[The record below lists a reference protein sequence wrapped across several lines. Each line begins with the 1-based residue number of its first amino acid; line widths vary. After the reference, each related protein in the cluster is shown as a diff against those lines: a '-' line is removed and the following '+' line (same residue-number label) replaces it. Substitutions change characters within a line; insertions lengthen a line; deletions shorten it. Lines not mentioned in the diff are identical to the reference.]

1 MNTNS
6 FKSKWMRRTPP
17 TEEERVQ
24 IEKDNLQ
31 KLRDDFAEILVNA
44 CPKRM
49 SDEYYSDL
57 SAEIE
62 DNMGYINKFV
72 EDDNIRLRDQ
82 YLTNEIK
89 RLEKLITTP
98 DVNYAEEIKKY
109 TQQIKDNDKKINFLL
124 DQIPILSEELNQIK
138 LNKPYV
144 AKSKQ
149 RDTPEEIIIKDK
161 ISSIPHEKNK
171 LEEINERL
179 SKTIVEYESLKESYD
194 TSCIVNNS
202 QIEYIRKNWD
212 KYSINGCLI
221 VLPRN

>member
-1 MNTNS
+1 MNTNNL
-6 FKSKWMRRTPP
+6 KPKWMRRSPP

-57 SAEIE
+57 SANIE
-62 DNMGYINKFV
+62 ENMEYINKFI

-82 YLTNEIK
+82 YLTNEIE

-109 TQQIKDNDKKINFLL
+109 TQQIKNNEKKINFLL

-149 RDTPEEIIIKDK
+149 RDTPEEIKIKEK
-161 ISSIPHEKNK
+161 ISSIPHEKNN
-171 LEEINERL
+171 LEEINEKL
-179 SKTIVEYESLKESYD
+179 AKDIIEYESLKESYD
-194 TSCIVNNS
+194 ATCITNNS
-202 QIEYIRKNWD
+202 QIEYIQKNWD
-212 KYSINGCLI
+212 KYSVDGCHI